1 MNHIADLQW
10 FVPSAFLSRA
20 AKKHRRLATIH
31 LVDSC
36 VRFDL
41 VRVAVHRIAAP
52 AHIIARRGVCFRMFI
67 LPDSDDLT
75 RFWVCLGFF
84 CGRYCGENN
93 KTKNESSKQINRWLA
108 ACFAIT
114 HWQTPLTAPA
124 SRFPRQGTPS
134 S

>member
-20 AKKHRRLATIH
+20 AKKHWRLATIH

-52 AHIIARRGVCFRMFI
+52 AHIIARLGVCFRMFI
-67 LPDSDDLT
+67 LPNSNDLP

-84 CGRYCGENN
+84 WATAE
-93 KTKNESSKQINRWLA
+93 KTTRAKMNR
-108 ACFAIT
+108 
-114 HWQTPLTAPA
+114 A
-124 SRFPRQGTPS
+124 SRS
-134 S
+134 SHGL